1 MLSDGLD
8 GDVYVPGFWLRVGAS
23 VGRVPVS
30 RETWRVA
37 KTKVDGSCAMES
49 RLSME
54 RRLEQNTFSRENLGG
69 VKGDGSS
76 ETENQGKAAE
86 KSVSEE

>member
-1 MLSDGLD
+1 
-8 GDVYVPGFWLRVGAS
+8 
-23 VGRVPVS
+23 
-30 RETWRVA
+30 
-37 KTKVDGSCAMES
+37 
-49 RLSME
+49 ME